1 MNIIQATTN
10 DICNSTC
17 IANLNYHG
25 IWSLCQYDALF
36 GISYVSSGI
45 TGFRYL
51 KRDADR
57 VKAIAAQYAKMYLEQ
72 TTHGNEDKVGRFYWI
87 GLGAF
92 AAKQVYCGI
101 YALDDFANMHSQGTL
116 KWLEDKLKKHKVP
129 ISKLNEYL
137 SKIPKS
143 NELPTKQEMEYAKAK
158 MLKGNLWL
166 YLDIYTAHEFY
177 CRYPKDFM
185 NAVRVRDSRQY
196 IDHNNGKVKTM
207 INNVPD
213 ATDAL
218 KELGYFGYRG
228 NLTYLIQGFQ
238 YIQEYEKATT
248 LAQKRNFQYES
259 LLKIAEHEQQ
269 VVLQNCFYAPNGKI
283 DMVLKSTFDKQKVLE
298 KKYGHLLNHKVVMF
312 LTDVQGRQAT
322 LTNTCSF
329 AKAEKNKPLTSISQK
344 EDKHLFVEDM
354 KDNENLYEI
363 GQKDSTGKYIS
374 GRMAFI
380 TRIADD
386 YHTAMGKY
394 PSVVETYLKELAKEN
409 IVRDI

>member
-1 MNIIQATTN
+1 MNTIQATTN
-10 DICNSTC
+10 DICNSAC
-17 IANLNYHG
+17 VANLDYHG
-25 IWSLCQYDALF
+25 MWSLCQYDALF
-36 GISYVSSGI
+36 RISYVSSGI

-72 TTHGNEDKVGRFYWI
+72 TTYGDKNKRGRFYWM

-101 YALDDFANMHSQGTL
+101 YALDDFVNIYSQGTST
-116 KWLEDKLKKHKVP
+116 WLENKLDKKK
-129 ISKLNEYL
+129 ISSQKLNEYL
-137 SKIPKS
+137 NKMPKS
-143 NELPTKQEMEYAKAK
+143 HELPSSTDMKYTKEK

-177 CRYPKDFM
+177 CRYPKSFM
-185 NAVRVRDSRQY
+185 NAVRVRDSREY
-196 IDHNNGKVKTM
+196 IDHKDGKVKTM

-218 KELGYFGYRG
+218 KELGYFGYNG
-228 NLTYLIQGFQ
+228 NLSYLIQGFTH
-238 YIQEYEKATT
+238 IKNYETAT
-248 LAQKRNFQYES
+248 LNQKRGLQYAS
-259 LLKIAEHEQQ
+259 LMAIAEHEQR

-283 DMVLKSTFDKQKVLE
+283 DKTLKSTFDKQKTLE
-298 KKYGHLLNHKVVMF
+298 KKYPHLFKEKIYHFV
-312 LTDVQGRQAT
+312 TDIQGRQAT
-322 LTNTCSF
+322 LTNTCQFS
-329 AKAEKNKPLTSISQK
+329 KAENRAPLTSVPQK
-344 EDKHLFVEDM
+344 DRHLFVEDM

-363 GQKDSTGKYIS
+363 GQKNSAGEYIS

-386 YHTAMGKY
+386 YHAAMGKH
-394 PSVVETYLKELAKEN
+394 PSVVEGFLQQLAKEN
-409 IVRDI
+409 IVRGV